1 MNPITYV
8 IVNVSIIALLYTGAI
23 RVDSGILTQ
32 GQIVAL
38 VNYMSQILV
47 ELVKLA
53 NLIITVTKA
62 IACGNRVQ
70 SVLEVQNSM
79 ELADVEQKIETDK
92 NAPAVVFDH
101 VCLTYAGAGSES
113 LTDISFTAKHGE
125 TIGIIGGTGSGKS
138 SAGQSDPPFLRC
150 DKGTCPGRRRG
161 RQRVQ
166 PGSAAQQ
173 DWHRAAESSAVC
185 RNHCRESALGKEG
198 RVQRRNVESA
208 GNFPV
213 KRVC

>member
-62 IACGNRVQ
+62 IGLRQPCAERAGSAKQ
-70 SVLEVQNSM
+70 
-79 ELADVEQKIETDK
+79 
-92 NAPAVVFDH
+92 
-101 VCLTYAGAGSES
+101 YGAG
-113 LTDISFTAKHGE
+113 
-125 TIGIIGGTGSGKS
+125 
-138 SAGQSDPPFLRC
+138 
-150 DKGTCPGRRRG
+150 
-161 RQRVQ
+161 
-166 PGSAAQQ
+166 
-173 DWHRAAESSAVC
+173 
-185 RNHCRESALGKEG
+185 
-198 RVQRRNVESA
+198 
-208 GNFPV
+208 
-213 KRVC
+213 

>member
-1 MNPITYV
+1 M
-8 IVNVSIIALLYTGAI
+8 YTGAI

-92 NAPAVVFDH
+92 KCACG
-101 VCLTYAGAGSES
+101 CL
-113 LTDISFTAKHGE
+113 
-125 TIGIIGGTGSGKS
+125 
-138 SAGQSDPPFLRC
+138 
-150 DKGTCPGRRRG
+150 
-161 RQRVQ
+161 
-166 PGSAAQQ
+166 
-173 DWHRAAESSAVC
+173 
-185 RNHCRESALGKEG
+185 
-198 RVQRRNVESA
+198 
-208 GNFPV
+208 
-213 KRVC
+213 

>member
-62 IACGNRVQ
+62 IA
-70 SVLEVQNSM
+70 
-79 ELADVEQKIETDK
+79 
-92 NAPAVVFDH
+92 
-101 VCLTYAGAGSES
+101 
-113 LTDISFTAKHGE
+113 
-125 TIGIIGGTGSGKS
+125 
-138 SAGQSDPPFLRC
+138 
-150 DKGTCPGRRRG
+150 
-161 RQRVQ
+161 
-166 PGSAAQQ
+166 AAT
-173 DWHRAAESSAVC
+173 VC
-185 RNHCRESALGKEG
+185 RACWKCKTVWS
-198 RVQRRNVESA
+198 
-208 GNFPV
+208 
-213 KRVC
+213 